1 MRKHRG
7 FTLIEMGIAAAVLAT
22 ISALAIAGLRGVRQR
37 GSFASATG
45 DVIGGLRLARAEAS
59 GRGQAV
65 YYIID
70 TNVATDSLGNPLKPR
85 WWVLLDVGGN
95 FDFTLWDPENPMS
108 LGDKVVSS
116 GIFPLNVSISAPSGY
131 PQALPAPYTLIPV
144 AGSSIP
150 ANPAFCSFCL
160 TSGARINYGWVRFAP
175 GAAPSATF
183 SGSNASAFGQQL
195 TVYTSSGSKNFM
207 MVVGILARSGAIF
220 STPQAL

>member
-7 FTLIEMGIAAAVLAT
+7 FTLVEMGIAAAVLAT

-37 GSFASATG
+37 GAFASASG

-85 WWVLLDVGGN
+85 WWVLLDIGGDFN
-95 FDFTLWDPENPMS
+95 FTTWDPENPMG
-108 LGDKVVSS
+108 LGDRVLSS

-131 PQALPAPYTLIPV
+131 PLALPAPYTLIPV

-160 TSGARINYGWVRFAP
+160 TAGARINYGWVRFAP
-175 GAAPSATF
+175 GAAPAVTF
-183 SGSNASAFGQQL
+183 SGSNTSAFGQQL
-195 TVYTSSGSKNFM
+195 TVYTSSGSTNYM

-220 STPQAL
+220 SAPQSL